1 MENNKYIAICIKE
14 YLCFFLICRITI
26 GIKTTSEIE
35 KFIERRNILSEI
47 VIAIFTATDN

>member
-26 GIKTTSEIE
+26 GSKTTSEIE
-35 KFIERRNILSEI
+35 KNIDRRKKVSEI
-47 VIAIFTATDN
+47 VRAI